1 MGIIRCDAP
10 VICVFYTSS
19 RRTHERKVLVRGDGA
34 ASAPGE
40 QICSH
45 ERGARVWAAFAI
57 CFSRTEHAHHDPG
70 TAVAA
75 LSSQRAAHNDL
86 PYPPDNHRLGRAQ
99 FHRLLHGDLPA

>member
-40 QICSH
+40 QI
-45 ERGARVWAAFAI
+45 
-57 CFSRTEHAHHDPG
+57 
-70 TAVAA
+70 A
-75 LSSQRAAHNDL
+75 LTSVGQGFGL
-86 PYPPDNHRLGRAQ
+86 PL
-99 FHRLLHGDLPA
+99 